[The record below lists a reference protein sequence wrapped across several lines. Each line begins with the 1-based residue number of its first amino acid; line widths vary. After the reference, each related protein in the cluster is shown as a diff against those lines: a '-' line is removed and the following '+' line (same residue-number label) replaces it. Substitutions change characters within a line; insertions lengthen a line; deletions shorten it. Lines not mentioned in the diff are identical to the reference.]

1 MEYCYAV
8 ASDEL
13 KHHGV
18 KGMHWGIRRYQ
29 PYPKGTKAR
38 KAQKSVEKT
47 LKRSKDWYNARDKLR
62 SNKYVDAISKDPE
75 INKLNAKYEK
85 ASMKAWKENSKIGK
99 YDKNG
104 NPGKPTKASIDADI
118 DAAAAYSTYKKAI
131 YKKVDSLI
139 GDMGQQSL
147 NTLYKK
153 HEKEYGFIEDKLV
166 RDLVKSAVTKSIYEG
181 GSPKELKYV
190 HIWDSDIKRNR
201 R

>member
-1 MEYCYAV
+1 
-8 ASDEL
+8 
-13 KHHGV
+13 
-18 KGMHWGIRRYQ
+18 MHWGIRRYQ

-47 LKRSKDWYNARDKLR
+47 LRKSKDWYNARDKLR

-75 INKLNAKYEK
+75 INKLDEKYRK
-85 ASMKAWKENSKIGK
+85 ASMKAWEENSKIEK

-104 NPGKPTKASIDADI
+104 NPGKPTKASINADI
-118 DAAAAYSTYKKAI
+118 AAAAASSAYKKAI

-153 HEKEYGFIEDKLV
+153 HEKEYGFVEDKLI
-166 RDLVKSAVTKSIYEG
+166 RDLVKSAVTQSIYEG

-190 HIWDSDIKRNR
+190 HILDFKK
-201 R
+201 